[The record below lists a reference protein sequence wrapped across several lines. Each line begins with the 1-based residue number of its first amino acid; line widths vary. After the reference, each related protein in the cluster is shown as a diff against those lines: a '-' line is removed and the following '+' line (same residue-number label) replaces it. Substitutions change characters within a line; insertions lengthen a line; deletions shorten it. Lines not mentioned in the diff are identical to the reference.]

1 MSRRKKLVYFTG
13 IATVVLIGAV
23 LYYVVRRSGGGTAS
37 GDDTSSGIT
46 QSLLRNIPT
55 DHPAVVF
62 TDVSEEAGVIFH
74 HFDAARSTL
83 LPEDMG
89 SGAAWGDYDKDGDL
103 DLYVVNF
110 SGPLS
115 WSAEQLAA
123 ARGNALFKN
132 NGDGTFTDVAPEA
145 DVDRRGWGMGAQWGD
160 YDGDGD
166 LDLYVTYYGPNVL
179 FRNNG
184 DGTFSDVTAQA
195 GVGDDSYSAGAAWG
209 DYDLDGDLDLY
220 VANYVDFRLAENADR
235 ARKTAQY
242 QSTVPFTL
250 NPSSYEP
257 LPNKLFRNNGD
268 GTFEEVAEKLG
279 VHNPTGRSLTVTFCD
294 FNADGLP
301 DIYVANDVSANGMY
315 QNLGKGTFA
324 DIGASSWAADYR
336 GAMGLAVGDFDNDE
350 DMDIFITHWMAQEN
364 TLYSNM
370 LTELKDVAP
379 DTLRFR
385 DVADG
390 VGLGEIALQYVG
402 WGTDFFDY
410 DNDGLMDLLVINGST
425 FENPDNT
432 RLLIPMKSMLFWN
445 RGKRG
450 YYNVASVSGECFTR
464 EIVGRGAA
472 FADYDNDGD
481 VDVFVVV
488 HGGKAM
494 LLRNDGGEKNHWLK
508 VRTVGRSPNTH
519 GVGARLRLV
528 AGGLTQ
534 IKEIGAGNSYISQNS
549 LEAEFGLGETDHVE
563 LLEVTWPGGKVQTL
577 HNVPADQV
585 VSVVEDSKRR
595 E

>member
-13 IATVVLIGAV
+13 IATVIFTGAV
-23 LYYVVRRSGGGTAS
+23 LYLVARRPGLKPASNNDTTSGV
-37 GDDTSSGIT
+37 T
-46 QSLLRNIPT
+46 QSLLRHVPT

-62 TDVSEEAGVIFH
+62 TDVSDEAGVVFH
-74 HFDAARSTL
+74 HFDATRSTL

-89 SGAAWGDYDKDGDL
+89 SGAAWGDYDNDGDL

-115 WSAEQLAA
+115 WSADQLSL

-132 NGDGTFTDVAPEA
+132 NGDGTFTDVASQA
-145 DVDRRGWGMGAQWGD
+145 GVDRRGWGMGAQWGD

-166 LDLYVTYYGPNVL
+166 LDLYVTYFGPNVL
-179 FRNNG
+179 FRNNE
-184 DGTFSDVTAQA
+184 DGTFSDVTAEA
-195 GVGDDSYSAGAAWG
+195 GVGDDGYSAGAAWG

-220 VANYVDFRLAENADR
+220 VANYVEFRMETGADR
-235 ARKTAQY
+235 KRMTAQY
-242 QSTVPFTL
+242 KTPVPFTL

-257 LPNKLFRNNGD
+257 APNKLFRNNGD

-294 FNADGLP
+294 FDVDGLP
-301 DIYVANDVSANGMY
+301 DIYVANDVSSNGMY
-315 QNLGKGTFA
+315 QNLGKGKFA

-350 DMDIFITHWMAQEN
+350 DMDIFLTHWMAQEN

-410 DNDGLMDLLVINGST
+410 DNDGLLDILVVNGST
-425 FENPDNT
+425 FEDPDNT
-432 RLLIPMKSMLFWN
+432 RLLIPMKNMLFWN

-450 YYNVASVSGECFTR
+450 YYNVASVSGECFAR
-464 EIVGRGAA
+464 KIVGRGAA

-481 VDVFVVV
+481 VDVFVIVL
-488 HGGKAM
+488 GGKSM
-494 LLRNDGGEKNHWLK
+494 LLRNDGGNKNHWLK
-508 VRTVGRSPNTH
+508 VKTVGRAPNTR

-528 AGGLTQ
+528 AGGVTQ
-534 IKEIGAGNSYISQNS
+534 IREIGAGNSYISQNS
-549 LEAEFGLGETDHVE
+549 LEAEFGLGDVDRVE
-563 LLEVTWPGGKVQTL
+563 LLEVTWPGGKVHTL
-577 HNVPADQV
+577 RDVPADQV
-585 VSVVEDSKRR
+585 ISIVQDGRR
-595 E
+595 